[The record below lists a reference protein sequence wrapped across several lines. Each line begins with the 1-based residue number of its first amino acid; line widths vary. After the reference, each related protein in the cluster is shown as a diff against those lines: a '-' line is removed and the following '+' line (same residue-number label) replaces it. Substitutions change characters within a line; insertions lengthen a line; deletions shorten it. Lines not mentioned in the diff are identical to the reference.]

1 MATHARAD
9 QDYPAVEVTVLP
21 RYAVQLPFEL
31 PRPTDF
37 VPGQPETWPRVTGR
51 TEYVG
56 GRLLYMPPCGDEQQA
71 VATDIV
77 TELNVWRRQHGEF
90 FVGGNEAGMMLGG
103 DVRGA
108 DAAVWRRA
116 DVLPLT
122 GGFPRTAPVLA
133 VEVAGREDTVEALEQ
148 KARWYLDHGVEVV
161 WIAIPRTRTVRVLT
175 RDGAREHG
183 AGERLSPHPSLPELS
198 PNVEDLFSQLPPR
211 SSP

>member
-9 QDYPAVEVTVLP
+9 HDDPDVELTVLP

-31 PRPTDF
+31 PLPTGFDPGRP
-37 VPGQPETWPRVTGR
+37 GTWPRVTGR

-56 GRLLYMPPCGDEQQA
+56 GRLLYLPPCGDEQQG

-90 FVGGNEAGMMLGG
+90 FVGGDEAGLMLAG

-133 VEVAGREDTVEALEQ
+133 VEVAGRDDTVEALEQ
-148 KARWYLDHGVEVV
+148 KAGWYLDRGVEVV

-175 RDGAREHG
+175 RDGASEHG
-183 AGERLSPHPSLPELS
+183 AGEQLPTHPSLHGLS
-198 PNVEDLFSQLPPR
+198 PSVEDLFSQLPPR
-211 SSP
+211 S

>member
-9 QDYPAVEVTVLP
+9 HDDPDVEVTVLP

-31 PRPTDF
+31 PLPIGFD
-37 VPGQPETWPRVTGR
+37 PGQPQTWPHVTGR

-77 TELNVWRRQHGEF
+77 TELNVWRRQHAEF
-90 FVGGNEAGMMLGG
+90 FVGGNEAGMMLAG

-116 DVLPLT
+116 NVLPLT
-122 GGFPRTAPVLA
+122 GGFPRTAPILA

-161 WIAIPRTRTVRVLT
+161 WVAIPRSRTVRVLT
-175 RDGAREHG
+175 RAGASEYG
-183 AGERLSPHPSLPELS
+183 AGERLPPHPSLPGLS
-198 PNVEDLFSQLPPR
+198 PSVEDLFSQLPPL
-211 SSP
+211 SSR